1 MKTETP
7 RNIRKLSEED
17 KRNIRETIADRLAA
31 GKVTLGEAVRLM
43 RLAVGMTQVNYAKM
57 VGVDIRV
64 LIDVEKGQGNP
75 RLDSLEK
82 IARPYGLAVSLVKL
96 APRSTGVVN
105 GVPDEISAPIAPE
118 TLYDGSVALK
128 DRT

>member
-1 MKTETP
+1 MKTDTA
-7 RNIRKLSEED
+7 RNIRKLTDED
-17 KRNIRETIADRLAA
+17 KRNVRETIADRLAA
-31 GKVTLGEAVRLM
+31 GEVTMGEAVRLM
-43 RLAVGMTQVNYAKM
+43 RLAVGMTQANYAKM

-82 IARPYGLAVSLVKL
+82 IAKSYGLAVSLVKL

-105 GVPDEISAPIAPE
+105 V
-118 TLYDGSVALK
+118 
-128 DRT
+128 

>member
-7 RNIRKLSEED
+7 RNIRKLSDED
-17 KRNIRETIADRLAA
+17 KRNVRETIADRLAA
-31 GKVTLGEAVRLM
+31 GEVTLGEAVRLM
-43 RLAVGMTQVNYAKM
+43 RLAVGMTQANYAKM

-64 LIDVEKGQGNP
+64 LIAVEKGHGNP

-96 APRSTGVVN
+96 ASPRSHIGF
-105 GVPDEISAPIAPE
+105 
-118 TLYDGSVALK
+118 
-128 DRT
+128 